1 MAKLTAARTV
11 LHLNRLY
18 QPGEELPQHDASL
31 VDAWLEAGSAIY
43 EEAPQ
48 EPPQEN
54 QQQQEPPQEATQ
66 QTDASGDKEPDP
78 AAKPPT
84 DGKSAAENPPPAPP
98 KATTTSGKTGT
109 GSRSR
114 KKASK

>member
-31 VDAWLEAGSAIY
+31 VEAWLEAGSATY

-48 EPPQEN
+48 EAP
-54 QQQQEPPQEATQ
+54 Q

-84 DGKSAAENPPPAPP
+84 GGKSAAENPPSAPP
-98 KATTTSGKTGT
+98 KATTTSGKAGT
-109 GSRSR
+109 GNRSR